1 MNENK
6 IIDGCVWDSEIDKW
20 VPEED
25 YKDKLTVFCDR
36 DNISTNGTH
45 KVDTLMGPTYNQ
57 LWNFLGDPT
66 FADASGDNKVQKEW
80 VVEFNDELFTIYD
93 WKTYSVYETMNTLD
107 TWSIGGRSSA
117 SDLIEY
123 LKIQIDKMEM
133 PF

>member
-1 MNENK
+1 MSELK
-6 IIDGCVWDSEIDKW
+6 FVEGMIWDSEIDKW

-25 YKDKLTVFCDR
+25 YKDKLTVFHDT
-36 DNISTNGTH
+36 DAPSTAGFG

-93 WKTYSVYETMNTLD
+93 WKTYSEYETKNKLIE
-107 TWSIGGRSSA
+107 WNIGGKSYA
-117 SDLIEY
+117 GELIDY
-123 LKIQIDKMEM
+123 LKVQIDKLEL

>member
-1 MNENK
+1 MDK
-6 IIDGCVWDSEIDKW
+6 IIDGCIWDSEIDKW

-25 YKDKLTVFCDR
+25 YKDKLTVFHDTDAPC
-36 DNISTNGTH
+36 TGGTH
-45 KVDTLMGPTYNQ
+45 KVDTLMGPNYSQ
-57 LWNFLGDPT
+57 LVNFLGDPT
-66 FADASGDNKVQKEW
+66 FSTPSGDNKVQKEW

-107 TWSIGGRSSA
+107 TWSIGGKSSA

-123 LKIQIDKMEM
+123 LKIQIDKMEL

>member
-1 MNENK
+1 MDK

-25 YKDKLTVFCDR
+25 YKDKLTVFHDT
-36 DNISTNGTH
+36 DAPSTAGTY
-45 KVDTLMGPTYNQ
+45 KVDTLMGPNYSQ
-57 LWNFLGDPT
+57 LVNFLGDPT
-66 FADASGDNKVQKEW
+66 FSSPSGDNKVQKEW

-107 TWSIGGRSSA
+107 TWSIGGKSSA

-123 LKIQIDKMEM
+123 LKIQIDKMEL